1 MRRFCG
7 SCFLLPVLCVLTGGL
22 DLTWAQTQAMWW
34 LNEHRGLLRPPPQ
47 IAHKYRNTS
56 SRTEDLSGMVKS
68 LGGND
73 VHVAVIKEASRA
85 FEVDPIFIA
94 SVVSVESSFRPR
106 VQSSI
111 GAKGLMQIRA
121 VVINTLGV
129 TDPWNSYENIMAGTA
144 YLRHCFE
151 RYAKH
156 RHSTFLALAAY
167 NVGPN
172 RPSRLLRSPAAKRFV
187 KKVLTIYNHYTAA
200 PIPLKREL
208 LVRLDR
214 PRY

>member
-1 MRRFCG
+1 MRRFYRP
-7 SCFLLPVLCVLTGGL
+7 CFLIPVLCVLTGGPQ
-22 DLTWAQTQAMWW
+22 LTWAQTQAIWW
-34 LNEHRGLLRPPPQ
+34 LNEHRGLLRPQPQ
-47 IAHKYRNTS
+47 TAHKYRNTS
-56 SRTEDLSGMVKS
+56 SRSEDLSGMVKS

-73 VHVAVIKEASRA
+73 IHIAVIKEASRE

-106 VQSSI
+106 VKSSI
-111 GAKGLMQIRA
+111 GAKGLMQIRS
-121 VVINTLGV
+121 VVIETLGV

-167 NVGPN
+167 NIGPN
-172 RPSRLLRSPAAKRFV
+172 KPGRLLRSPAAKRFV

-208 LVRLDR
+208 MVRLDR
-214 PRY
+214 TRY